1 MAAIWKGALSFGLVN
16 IPVALQS
23 AVRRSESISFRQLD
37 SEDLTPIKQQRIN
50 ANTGEVVPWER
61 IVKGYEISKDTYVV
75 MTSDD
80 FSQAALPSSKTIDVL
95 AFVAASEVDPRFYE
109 TPYYLVPDKSG
120 RKAYALLREAIRESE
135 MLGIGKITLR
145 SNSQHLAAVHVVDNA
160 LMLSILRYGNEV
172 IGADEYAFPDKSDIK
187 PQELKM
193 AEQLI
198 SNLAEPFDPNQYE
211 DEYRRNLQQIIDA
224 KSKNETVSFTEQPAP
239 EATRVIDLA
248 ARLKASL
255 EKTGTGASKTRKGA
269 SKRTSGSG
277 SSKPASRA
285 KSGSKSAT
293 KKARKTSQRRSA

>member
-120 RKAYALLREAIRESE
+120 QKAYALLREAVRESE

-224 KSKNETVSFTEQPAP
+224 KSKNETVSFTEQTEP
-239 EATRVIDLA
+239 EATRVIDLV
-248 ARLKASL
+248 ARLKESL
-255 EKTGTGASKTRKGA
+255 EKTGNGASKTRKGA